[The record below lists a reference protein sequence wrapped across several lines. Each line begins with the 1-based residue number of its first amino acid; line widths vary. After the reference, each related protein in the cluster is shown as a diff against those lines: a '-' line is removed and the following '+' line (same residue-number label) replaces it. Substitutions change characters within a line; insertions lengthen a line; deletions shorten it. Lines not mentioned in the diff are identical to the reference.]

1 MYFLFI
7 RIRFTTVTYWQ
18 YAYLISVT
26 CFYRFILLKSKKNFL
41 VCARVADMSGR
52 RTRYLLLPAILLRP
66 LSNCQSSVAEFA
78 KCRMHCLTM
87 LFQRRPSI
95 RLITSLKTFLFQ
107 WSFCGYHF
115 NGPWSSLI
123 CIGHYTKSLTD
134 WLTEI
139 DWSVDQSSDCLKKK
153 LYFSYQSETICRQ
166 TSDIR
171 TYSCIRQSLKMFL
184 FGHCDLNMVWIPLP
198 SPPF

>member
-66 LSNCQSSVAEFA
+66 LSNCQSSVAEPCQMPNA
-78 KCRMHCLTM
+78 L
-87 LFQRRPSI
+87 PDNVVSA
-95 RLITSLKTFLFQ
+95 S
-107 WSFCGYHF
+107 
-115 NGPWSSLI
+115 
-123 CIGHYTKSLTD
+123 
-134 WLTEI
+134 
-139 DWSVDQSSDCLKKK
+139 SVDSFDHQFEDLSVPVIFLRLSLQRTLKQSY
-153 LYFSYQSETICRQ
+153 LYR
-166 TSDIR
+166 
-171 TYSCIRQSLKMFL
+171 
-184 FGHCDLNMVWIPLP
+184 PLYKVTD
-198 SPPF
+198 